1 MNKSNRGTIREV
13 QSISTSARNEARAK
27 MVFPFEWINLS
38 SEETS
43 KKDLVDIT
51 DKILQFGNNP
61 KIVWDL
67 SFIDNQNIRKA
78 NEKIFKVIL
87 LLMIELS
94 EHKLNRVNRYW
105 LLHPNYLEIK
115 ELEMNTKYS
124 MGDLVYTEEE

>member
-1 MNKSNRGTIREV
+1 MNRSNRGTIREV

-94 EHKLNRVNRYW
+94 EHKLNRGNRYW